1 MRKTV
6 MAALVMAAGIF
17 GAQAQSITP
26 RVEVGAA
33 FSNANTKTTSANSTS
48 ENIKIGFRAAAA
60 AEIALT
66 DPGMATFYL
75 APGVT
80 YKMGGFKSKYLTSVS
95 ETTHNLSV
103 PVNIG
108 LRANFMDNLGV
119 SVELGP
125 YFSYALSGK
134 AAGDKGASID
144 IFADGS
150 NRKRFDAGLGISAAL
165 ELSRFYVRLGSEFG
179 MINQYSKAPEG
190 YTLTQHNFYAT
201 VGMRF

>member
-6 MAALVMAAGIF
+6 MAALVMAAGIW
-17 GAQAQSITP
+17 GAQAQSVTP
-26 RVEVGAA
+26 RIEVGAA
-33 FSNANTKTTSANSTS
+33 FSNASQKTTSANSTT
-48 ENIKIGFRAAAA
+48 ENIKIGLRAAAA

-75 APGVT
+75 APGVV
-80 YKMGGFKSKYLTSVS
+80 YKMGGYKTKFVS
-95 ETTHNLSV
+95 ATETTHSVSV

-108 LRANFMDNLGV
+108 LRANFMHNLGV

-125 YFSYALSGK
+125 YFAYALSGK
-134 AAGDKGASID
+134 METKKGLSLDLFGDA
-144 IFADGS
+144 S
-150 NRKRFDAGLGISAAL
+150 NRKRFDAGVGISAAV

-179 MINQYSKAPEG
+179 MINQFKKAPEG
-190 YTLTQHNFYAT
+190 YSLTQHNFYAT